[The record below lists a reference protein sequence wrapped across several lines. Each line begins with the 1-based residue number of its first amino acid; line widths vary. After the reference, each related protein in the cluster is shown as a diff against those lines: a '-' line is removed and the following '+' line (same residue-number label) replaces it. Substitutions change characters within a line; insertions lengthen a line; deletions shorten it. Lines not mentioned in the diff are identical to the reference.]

1 MRARDRVRHGPDS
14 ELIARSGAH
23 LTSLDLSPVSVQMT
37 QRRFELKGLTAKVQ
51 QGDAESLPFADQSFD
66 FIWSWGVIHHSSRT
80 GRIVREI
87 ARVCSPA
94 GRVCVMVYNR
104 QALSVGLGVLRDQ
117 LLRGGLGR
125 RSIEESLYANTDGY
139 TARHYVK
146 DQFEDLFRTF
156 FREVSS
162 EICGQES
169 DVLPLPRRLRDAV
182 MRYLPESYAKQAQA
196 RRGAFIV
203 LRARSPE

>member
-1 MRARDRVRHGPDS
+1 
-14 ELIARSGAH
+14 
-23 LTSLDLSPVSVQMT
+23 MT

>member
-1 MRARDRVRHGPDS
+1 
-14 ELIARSGAH
+14 
-23 LTSLDLSPVSVQMT
+23 
-37 QRRFELKGLTAKVQ
+37 
-51 QGDAESLPFADQSFD
+51 
-66 FIWSWGVIHHSSRT
+66 
-80 GRIVREI
+80 
-87 ARVCSPA
+87 
-94 GRVCVMVYNR
+94 MVYNR